1 MLDFAGKRW
10 YYLWFSMI
18 FFTIAAIA
26 LAIPPHLKPG
36 IEFTSGSS
44 FTEKFDN
51 PVAQDDLR
59 AEFSKLGFKDV
70 TIQGAGTNTYLIR
83 TRTLQ
88 GAPALGSATAG
99 PTQGGEIDSV
109 EAA

>member
-18 FFTIAAIA
+18 FFTAAAIA

-51 PVAQDDLR
+51 PSTR
-59 AEFSKLGFKDV
+59 AHCATS
-70 TIQGAGTNTYLIR
+70 
-83 TRTLQ
+83 
-88 GAPALGSATAG
+88 SASSA
-99 PTQGGEIDSV
+99 SRM
-109 EAA
+109 